1 MHIINYLNIY
11 VFTYPKRKGQSLKTE
26 INDLNT
32 HFFTTKIYK
41 QIETNMET
49 KTM

>member
-1 MHIINYLNIY
+1 M
-11 VFTYPKRKGQSLKTE
+11 RKGLSLKTE

-41 QIETNMET
+41 QIETT
-49 KTM
+49 I